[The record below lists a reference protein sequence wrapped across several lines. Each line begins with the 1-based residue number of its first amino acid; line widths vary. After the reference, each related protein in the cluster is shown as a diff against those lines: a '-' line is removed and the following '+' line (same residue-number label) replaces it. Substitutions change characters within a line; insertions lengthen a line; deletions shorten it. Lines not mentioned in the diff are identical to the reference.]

1 LRSIFFFTIII
12 YMAISFESIFSRKN
26 LNLFVGLI
34 TLLIVLWA
42 VMFAIPS
49 LFVNLFDTGLG
60 NLILIAFIFLAA
72 MNNINLAIGL
82 TVVFLILYRFSHIS
96 VDTFIL

>member
-1 LRSIFFFTIII
+1 
-12 YMAISFESIFSRKN
+12 MAISFESIFSRKN
-26 LNLFVGLI
+26 LNLVVGLI
-34 TLLIVLWA
+34 TLLIVLWV
-42 VMFAIPS
+42 VMFAVPS

-72 MNNINLAIGL
+72 MYNVNLAVGL
-82 TVVFLILYRFSHIS
+82 AVVFLILYRFSHMS

>member
-1 LRSIFFFTIII
+1 MEFSI
-12 YMAISFESIFSRKN
+12 SSIFSRKN
-26 LNLFVGLI
+26 LNLVVGLI
-34 TLLIVLWA
+34 TLLIFLWV

-72 MNNINLAIGL
+72 MYNINLAVGL
-82 TVVFLILYRFSHIS
+82 SIVFIVLYRFSHMNI
-96 VDTFIL
+96 DTFVL

>member
-1 LRSIFFFTIII
+1 MS
-12 YMAISFESIFSRKN
+12 ISFESIFSRKN
-26 LNLFVGLI
+26 LNLVVGLI
-34 TLLIVLWA
+34 TLLIVLWV

-72 MNNINLAIGL
+72 MYNMNLAIGL
-82 TVVFLILYRFSHIS
+82 AAVFLVLFRFSHMS
-96 VDTFIL
+96 VDTFVL

>member
-1 LRSIFFFTIII
+1 MS
-12 YMAISFESIFSRKN
+12 ISFESIFSRKN
-26 LNLFVGLI
+26 LNLVVGLI
-34 TLLIVLWA
+34 TLLIVLWV

-72 MNNINLAIGL
+72 MYNMNLAIGL
-82 TVVFLILYRFSHIS
+82 AVVFLILYRFSHMS
-96 VDTFIL
+96 VNTFIL

>member
-1 LRSIFFFTIII
+1 MPL
-12 YMAISFESIFSRKN
+12 SFGSIFSRKN
-26 LNLFVGLI
+26 LNLVVGLI
-34 TLLIVLWA
+34 TLLIVLWV

-72 MNNINLAIGL
+72 MYNVNLAVGL
-82 TVVFLILYRFSHIS
+82 SVVFLILYRFSQMSI
-96 VDTFIL
+96 

>member
-1 LRSIFFFTIII
+1 MS
-12 YMAISFESIFSRKN
+12 ISFESIFSRKN
-26 LNLFVGLI
+26 LNLVVGLI
-34 TLLIVLWA
+34 TLLIVLWV

-72 MNNINLAIGL
+72 MYNMNLSIGL
-82 TVVFLILYRFSHIS
+82 AVVFLILYRFSHMS